1 MNTASHPPVFNQD
14 AVSPP
19 SSPDVHR
26 QGEWLFVPLAATDAA
41 PLVIHW
47 CAPLDSPSGGAPAIV
62 AELGRGLGDILRH
75 HPHHAVDGLSAAA
88 FRQLPDDVRLDPG
101 WRDQL
106 RVIDVDCVLARGAV
120 RHVDH
125 PVLQLG
131 SWHRVSRARA

>member
-1 MNTASHPPVFNQD
+1 MNTVPHPPVLNQD
-14 AVSPP
+14 ALSPP
-19 SSPDVHR
+19 AAPVQR
-26 QGEWLFVPLAATDAA
+26 QGEWLFVPLAAPDAA

-47 CAPLDSPSGGAPAIV
+47 CAPLESPSGRAPVIV

-75 HPHHAVDGLSAAA
+75 HPDHAVDGLSAAA
-88 FRQLPDDVRLDPG
+88 FQQLPDDVRLAPG

-120 RHVDH
+120 RHADR

-131 SWHRVSRARA
+131 SWHRVLQARA